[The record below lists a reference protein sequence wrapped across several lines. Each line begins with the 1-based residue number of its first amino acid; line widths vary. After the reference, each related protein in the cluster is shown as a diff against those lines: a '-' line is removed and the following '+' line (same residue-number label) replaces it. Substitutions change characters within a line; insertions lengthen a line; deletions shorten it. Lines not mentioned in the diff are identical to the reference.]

1 MFVLLYGEEY
11 RGFEV
16 LGVYGSQ
23 DRAVEAGLHYSER
36 DDVRLTYGRWI
47 EVQRLELDR
56 PASDNFLD
64 RNALWA
70 LSHDEGV
77 VA

>member
-1 MFVLLYGEEY
+1 MYVLLYGEEY
-11 RGFEV
+11 HGFEV

-36 DDVRLTYGRWI
+36 DDVRLTFGRWI
-47 EVQRLELDR
+47 EVQRLELDAE
-56 PASDNFLD
+56 ASEAFD
-64 RNALWA
+64 REALWA